1 MNLKQLTYFMAA
13 AEQHNITGAAK
24 KLHMAQPPL
33 SRQLTLLEE
42 ELGVT
47 LFKRS
52 NKGID
57 LTPAGQMLYD
67 KSAKLFKDVGEMVEM
82 VRETDSGVRGTIT
95 IGTFFSD
102 VPFFIDKMLYIRQ
115 HYPLIHFK
123 IHHGTPVDLVDA
135 LEKNEVDLLFMR
147 TPTCDLRGFHSVLL
161 EADPLE
167 LVMHRD
173 LDPAP
178 DQSEIDILALKD
190 LPLCTLRSGK
200 HWGYNEYLVNECER
214 HGFTPNIVC
223 QCTDTSIVMQLVQLK
238 MGLSY
243 QPRSIVSTLNIP
255 DVYSK
260 PIKNFDMKT
269 YPSLIWNNNIYL
281 SRSVKLFLSL
291 FDIKTPDMQ
300 NPEE

>member
-42 ELGVT
+42 ELAVT

-57 LTPAGQMLYD
+57 LTPAGQLLYE
-67 KSAKLFKDVGEMVEM
+67 KSVVLFKDIAEMMEM
-82 VRETDSGVRGTIT
+82 VRETDSGIRGVIN

-102 VPFFIDKMLYIRQ
+102 VPFFIDKMRYIRE
-115 HYPLIHFK
+115 HYPLIQFK
-123 IHHGTPVDLVDA
+123 IHHGTPIDLVDA
-135 LEKNEVDLLFMR
+135 LEQNEVDLLFMR

-167 LVMHRD
+167 LVMHKD
-173 LDPAP
+173 LDPQP
-178 DQSEIDILALKD
+178 DQSEIDILTLKGI
-190 LPLCTLRSGK
+190 PMCMLRSGK
-200 HWGYNEYLVNECER
+200 YWGYNEYLVNECER
-214 HGFTPNIVC
+214 HGFSPTIVC
-223 QCTDTSIVMQLVQLK
+223 QCTDSSIVMQLVQLK

-243 QPRSIVSTLNIP
+243 QPRSIVSVLNIK

-260 PIKNFDMKT
+260 PIKNFEMKT
-269 YPSLIWNNNIYL
+269 YPSLIWNSHMYL

-291 FDIKTPDMQ
+291 FDIKSIDG
-300 NPEE
+300 